1 MKKQR
6 SEKDKVAFTFSF
18 DVKESVFRR
27 AIEGLTESMDCYE
40 PAIRRAAGF
49 DLKAFREN
57 LATDPTM
64 RARIEKAIRKELGE
78 NVRSTVNDFWL
89 YDVAVPGMAAI
100 EKKLEKAEEA
110 SRREDRAK
118 DAVELLKELGYT
130 VTRAKQ
136 TAPAR
141 KARNRHV
148 PA

>member
-27 AIEGLTESMDCYE
+27 SVEGLTESLDCYD
-40 PAIRRAAGF
+40 PTVRRAAGL

-57 LATDPTM
+57 LVTDPTL
-64 RARIEKAIRKELGE
+64 RARIEKAIRKEMGE
-78 NVRSTVNDFWL
+78 NVRSVASDFWP
-89 YDVAVPGMAAI
+89 YDVTVPGMAAI

-130 VTRAKQ
+130 VSKTKQ
-136 TAPAR
+136 PALKR
-141 KARNRHV
+141 KARNRYV
-148 PA
+148 PS